1 VKDTVLTDSLVVPT
15 VAVTDLDRAKRF
27 FTEQVGLP
35 LLDETPFSFRL
46 GAGKGSQIGVRR
58 GQPNVGQT
66 VAHFEVDDIEAIIGD
81 LTSRGVTFEEY
92 ETPKTVNFIAQ
103 VGPARG
109 AWFADPDGNV
119 FGLREGPVP
128 GAG

>member
-1 VKDTVLTDSLVVPT
+1 MLSDAMVVTT

-27 FTEQVGLP
+27 FGDQLRLP
-35 LLDETPFSFRL
+35 LLDETPFSLRF
-46 GAGKGSQIGVRR
+46 GAGGGTQIGVRR
-58 GQPNVGQT
+58 GQPNAGQT
-66 VAHFEVDDIEAIIGD
+66 VAHFEVTDLEAVIGD
-81 LTSRGVTFEEY
+81 LASRGVPFAEY

-109 AWFADPDGNV
+109 AWFSDPDGNV

-128 GAG
+128 AAR

>member
-1 VKDTVLTDSLVVPT
+1 MLTDSLVVPT

-92 ETPKTVNFIAQ
+92 ETPKKVNFIAQ

-128 GAG
+128 GASQG

>member
-1 VKDTVLTDSLVVPT
+1 VKDTVLTDSMVVPT

-35 LLDETPFSFRL
+35 LLEETPFSFRL
-46 GAGKGSQIGVRR
+46 GAGNGSQIGVRR

>member
-1 VKDTVLTDSLVVPT
+1 MLSDSLAVTT

-27 FTEQVGLP
+27 YQEQVGLKI
-35 LLDETPFSFRL
+35 LDETPAGFRL
-46 GAGKGSQIGVRR
+46 GAGKGSQLSVRR

-66 VAHFEVDDIEAIIGD
+66 VAHFEVDDLDAVVRD
-81 LTSRGVTFEEY
+81 LTSRGVAFEEY

-109 AWFADPDGNV
+109 AWFKDPDGNV
-119 FGLREGPVP
+119 LGLREGPAP
-128 GAG
+128 TAG

>member
-1 VKDTVLTDSLVVPT
+1 VLTDSMVVPT